1 MAHFLSPTV
10 CERGRQNSRWEA
22 VPALGEPR
30 PRLIAW
36 RAATRAVPFTL
47 QGLRNSYISAAVA
60 AGVHPYRVKL
70 LVNHSVPKADVTA
83 DYLSRD
89 VDCLREPQQRI
100 TDWLLAAVG
109 TSPASDNA
117 KGATISR
124 SGPLA
129 RPRYPRGR
137 KRGGGEPPLSVW
149 ERTYASYSRVCRL
162 SITLYR
168 RALSGA

>member
-1 MAHFLSPTV
+1 
-10 CERGRQNSRWEA
+10 
-22 VPALGEPR
+22 
-30 PRLIAW
+30 
-36 RAATRAVPFTL
+36 
-47 QGLRNSYISAAVA
+47 VA
-60 AGVHPYRVKL
+60 AGVHLYRVKL

-89 VDCLREPQQRI
+89 VDSLREPQQRI

-109 TSPASDNA
+109 TSPATDNA

-129 RPRYPRGR
+129 RLGIHGAV

-149 ERTYASYSRVCRL
+149 ERTCASYSRVCRL
-162 SITLYR
+162 SIALYR